1 MSLIILCTYLWIIF
15 CYWNWFAFKGLRDLE
30 NFIDTVKRSHL
41 PGWKVVNK
49 ASSPKCE
56 PLSVPFL
63 GAAEDVEQGAQGH
76 PSSGHLLLSGCCGV
90 IHTKAC
96 GRHTPQSPLQG
107 GSGAVRGLLDA
118 FFSKFIPATSAA
130 GMVIFV
136 VQWAR
141 LRKPVHRCLGFKGEF

>member
-63 GAAEDVEQGAQGH
+63 GAAEECGAG
-76 PSSGHLLLSGCCGV
+76 SSGAPQQWPLAPLRLLWCNTYKGLWAPHPAVSSPGRVGSSKGPFRCLLLKVHSCY
-90 IHTKAC
+90 IC
-96 GRHTPQSPLQG
+96 GRDGDLCRPM
-107 GSGAVRGLLDA
+107 
-118 FFSKFIPATSAA
+118 SKAKKTRS
-130 GMVIFV
+130 
-136 VQWAR
+136 
-141 LRKPVHRCLGFKGEF
+141 